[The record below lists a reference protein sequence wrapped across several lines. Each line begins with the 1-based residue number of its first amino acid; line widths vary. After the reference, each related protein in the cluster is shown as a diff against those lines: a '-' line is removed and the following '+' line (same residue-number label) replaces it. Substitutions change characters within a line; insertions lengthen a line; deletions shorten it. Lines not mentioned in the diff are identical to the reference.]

1 MRESLKHTHGKH
13 SSGQPGFCMKKHAHR
28 WKHSLILQ
36 LGPSMQGDGTWVRCN
51 KMAALDLLQSP
62 DVLGLEEIIN
72 RSRPVRARKKIYHH
86 TYDH

>member
-1 MRESLKHTHGKH
+1 
-13 SSGQPGFCMKKHAHR
+13 
-28 WKHSLILQ
+28 
-36 LGPSMQGDGTWVRCN
+36 
-51 KMAALDLLQSP
+51 MAALDLLQSP